1 MNEMVAEYLKL
12 LLREKCPYSELFLY
26 LFSAFGLNTKRSLRI
41 QSKYGKIWTRITPNV
56 DIYYAVV
63 FEIYGNIFLAVI

>member
-12 LLREKCPYSELFLY
+12 SLREKCPYSELFLY
-26 LFSAFGLNTKRSLRI
+26 LFSACGLNTKRSLRI
-41 QSKYGKIWTRITPNV
+41 QSKYEKIWTRITPNV

>member
-12 LLREKCPYSELFLY
+12 SLREKCPYSELFLY
-26 LFSAFGLNTKRSLRI
+26 LFSAFGLNFI